1 MAVVGE
7 EEQAGEKLETFAFP
21 GGADQS
27 AAQKSH
33 SYQRILQQQKD
44 FLAREVV
51 SLISSCL
58 WCEFFLIANILVFP
72 VLSTVAAAVVSG
84 ASVLLWHHYLFA

>member
-58 WCEFFLIANILVFP
+58 
-72 VLSTVAAAVVSG
+72 
-84 ASVLLWHHYLFA
+84 